1 MRPLC
6 PSREDGPW
14 CAEALARA
22 VVSAGGDVELG
33 DLEAAPRR
41 HVDDDGIGP
50 WERHELTQENA
61 TDLRVYGQPV
71 AIWRVAVTTAR
82 FGQVRWELIEPLDD
96 ESSYA
101 PFLAKKAGGDIILP
115 SPRRASTTRWRRR
128 PNGEPLWCSAARS
141 AASRSHSFPP
151 TVISG

>member
-1 MRPLC
+1 
-6 PSREDGPW
+6 
-14 CAEALARA
+14 
-22 VVSAGGDVELG
+22 VSAGGDVELG

-101 PFLAKKAGGDIILP
+101 PFLAKKAGGHHITVAT
-115 SPRRASTTRWRRR
+115 PRFDDAVAAPAERGTT
-128 PNGEPLWCSAARS
+128 L
-141 AASRSHSFPP
+141 
-151 TVISG
+151 VLSGTFSGVEVA